1 MAYDHEEQEQL
12 AAIKAWWSQYGNL
25 LTWLLVIAM
34 AIYAGWSGWNYY
46 QHKQSAQ
53 ASLLYEDLEKS
64 IAAKN
69 NVKILRAA
77 TDLQTKFGKTPYA
90 QMGALA
96 AAKSAFDAN
105 DIKVAKTQLSWV
117 IDHGADEEYKAIAKL
132 RLSGLLLDIKS
143 YDEALSLLN
152 TNFPA
157 QFSSLVADR
166 KGDIFVLQNKSDV
179 ARSSYELAL
188 EKIEQNSPIYQ
199 LIQMKLDSLG
209 SSSIKATS

>member
-12 AAIKAWWSQYGNL
+12 AAIKAWWSRYGNL
-25 LTWLLVIAM
+25 LTWLLIISL

-53 ASLLYEDLEKS
+53 ASLLYEELEKS
-64 IAAKN
+64 IAVKD

-77 TDLQTKFGKTPYA
+77 TDLQAKFGKTPYA

-96 AAKSAFDAN
+96 AAKSAFEAN
-105 DIKVAKTQLSWV
+105 DTKVAKTQLLWV
-117 IDHGADEEYKAIAKL
+117 IDNGSDEEYKAIAKL
-132 RLSGLLLDIKS
+132 RLSGLLLDIQS
-143 YDEALSLLN
+143 YDEALKLLE

-166 KGDIFVLQNKSDV
+166 KGDIFVLQNKNDV
-179 ARSSYELAL
+179 ARSSYQLAL
-188 EKIEQNSPIYQ
+188 EKTEQNSPIHQ

-209 SSSIKATS
+209 GSSVKAAS

>member
-25 LTWLLVIAM
+25 MTWLLIIAM

-46 QHKQSAQ
+46 QHKQTAQ
-53 ASLLYEDLEKS
+53 ASLLYEELEKS
-64 IAAKN
+64 IAAKD

-77 TDLQTKFGKTPYA
+77 TDLQVKFGKTPYA

-105 DIKVAKTQLSWV
+105 DMKVAKTQLLWV
-117 IDHGADEEYKAIAKL
+117 IDYGSDDEYKAIAKL
-132 RLSGLLLDIKS
+132 RLSGLLLDIQS
-143 YDEALSLLN
+143 YDEALKLLE

-166 KGDIFVLQNKSDV
+166 KGDVFVLQNKNDV

-188 EKIEQNSPIYQ
+188 EKIEQNSPIHQ

-209 SSSIKATS
+209 GSPVKAAG

>member
-105 DIKVAKTQLSWV
+105 DMKVAKTQLSWV

-132 RLSGLLLDIKS
+132 RLSGLLLDIQS

-188 EKIEQNSPIYQ
+188 EKIEQNSPIHQ

-209 SSSIKATS
+209 GSPVKAAS